1 MSSNRIRILAQAV
14 DDIQLAEFT
23 NTVNSPSVKA
33 TRRSLAG
40 DFRATSTTP
49 RRRFVAEK
57 TRTKNDAFLS
67 LLDGFGR
74 NRTRDEANE
83 PLMSGGLGVGLVPSK
98 LLSVPAGSNGYQATS
113 VTSATSTAPP
123 NTKIASK
130 PVCAFSQIFPYPNRV
145 EKTAHRLTSP

>member
-74 NRTRDEANE
+74 NRTRD
-83 PLMSGGLGVGLVPSK
+83 
-98 LLSVPAGSNGYQATS
+98 
-113 VTSATSTAPP
+113 
-123 NTKIASK
+123 
-130 PVCAFSQIFPYPNRV
+130 
-145 EKTAHRLTSP
+145 